1 MDSTQA
7 LSQVQPLIDSLR
19 DPKRHRASKAEC
31 DELLIALNTLPPG
44 AFDGRGTDLERLWMQ
59 ALSCLRYSVLLWLY
73 GDASAARAEC
83 EKGRWKVEQIR
94 TRIQEPWPA
103 AAPGS
108 LLPSQP
114 AAH

>member
-1 MDSTQA
+1 
-7 LSQVQPLIDSLR
+7 LIDSLR

-31 DELLIALNTLPPG
+31 DELLMALNALPPG

-103 AAPGS
+103 GVPGAQGS
-108 LLPSQP
+108 STSPSPP
-114 AAH
+114 AGH